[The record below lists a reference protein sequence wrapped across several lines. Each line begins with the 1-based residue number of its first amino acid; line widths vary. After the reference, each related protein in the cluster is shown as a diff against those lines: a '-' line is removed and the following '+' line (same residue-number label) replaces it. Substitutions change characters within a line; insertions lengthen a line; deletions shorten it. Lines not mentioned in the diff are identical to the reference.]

1 MINDFASRRRTILEK
16 RLAELY
22 EEYEAA
28 YAQLGRMLADTDTI
42 KIKRQIAYLDEAIKE
57 VEQQLKQLT
66 ATGGKEG
73 DGHGAADE
81 AASEASASLN
91 LIALV
96 DILNSRFDLSELGT
110 FAFYL
115 SIDLDDLPGEGKRR
129 KAEELVK
136 YLNRH
141 LRLDELLRVGRQR
154 RPDIAWPE
162 KLVGIPSPKRKINE

>member
-1 MINDFASRRRTILEK
+1 MSNDFASRRRPILEK

-28 YAQLGRMLADTDTI
+28 YAQLGRILSDTDTI

-57 VEQQLKQLT
+57 VEQQLKQL
-66 ATGGKEG
+66 AETGGKEG
-73 DGHGAADE
+73 DGRGAAGDS
-81 AASEASASLN
+81 AAPESSEVAN

-96 DILNSRFDLSELGT
+96 DILNSRFDLSELRT
-110 FAFYL
+110 LAFHL

-129 KAEELVK
+129 KVEELVK

-141 LRLDELLRVGRQR
+141 RRLDVMVKVGKQR
-154 RPDIAWPE
+154 RPDIHWP
-162 KLVGIPSPKRKINE
+162 N